1 MKLFLVACISTLAL
15 ASQNSTT
22 SSLIVREF
30 NLPGIDSHEFV
41 KVPGEDMIIVTHM
54 GNSAL
59 VKVSLDKN
67 GIVTGAKDHQIG
79 TDKSG
84 MHGISPSKVHRGH
97 IWLTLEHDNKVV
109 LIDPKP
115 KSIDAAPKIIREIK
129 LPDQA
134 RGPHYV
140 GEYGDYLWLTL
151 RESKH
156 VMKLSHFNE
165 SNYELFQASEPPIF
179 VSPSSSNN
187 LFYASLLRNSKILKI
202 DPSTKLTEEISIPSN
217 HGIFPVGLIPGPN
230 GAWFTLLGDKNAGTG
245 TFGFIDKESNIK
257 YFKLKSELGKDAS
270 LIHLNFDNNTDK
282 SHVLWILGSS
292 SEKKDAIDM
301 VIRVDMDSSYSN
313 IINEEYIVLPT
324 QRSISHRLLVDKNL
338 IYVTE
343 LSSRKLAIVESKK
356 I

>member
-1 MKLFLVACISTLAL
+1 
-15 ASQNSTT
+15 
-22 SSLIVREF
+22 
-30 NLPGIDSHEFV
+30 
-41 KVPGEDMIIVTHM
+41 
-54 GNSAL
+54 
-59 VKVSLDKN
+59 
-67 GIVTGAKDHQIG
+67 
-79 TDKSG
+79 
-84 MHGISPSKVHRGH
+84 
-97 IWLTLEHDNKVV
+97 
-109 LIDPKP
+109 
-115 KSIDAAPKIIREIK
+115 
-129 LPDQA
+129 
-134 RGPHYV
+134 
-140 GEYGDYLWLTL
+140 
-151 RESKH
+151 
-156 VMKLSHFNE
+156 
-165 SNYELFQASEPPIF
+165 
-179 VSPSSSNN
+179 
-187 LFYASLLRNSKILKI
+187 
-202 DPSTKLTEEISIPSN
+202 
-217 HGIFPVGLIPGPN
+217 
-230 GAWFTLLGDKNAGTG
+230 LLGDKNAGTG